1 MPLLP
6 ELLQYVRGD
15 ARLHEDVATNDAR
28 TGIRDRE
35 SRSFQRGLDAH
46 AVVDEIGDELSVSQ
60 WLIRTAHDSEANV
73 DVPSFH
79 ECGNNG
85 LEGSFPTAR
94 PPMHAGSFQTL
105 CKSLRTARKGSFLLD
120 IFTPKTLQETCK
132 FTRINWHGK
141 LDQGQ
146 DP

>member
-6 ELLQYVRGD
+6 KLLQYVRGD

-73 DVPSFH
+73 DVPSFNAGIMVWKGRFRRRDLRCMPDLSKRYAKVSGQRAKGRFFLTFSH
-79 ECGNNG
+79 R
-85 LEGSFPTAR
+85 R
-94 PPMHAGSFQTL
+94 PYKKHVN
-105 CKSLRTARKGSFLLD
+105 
-120 IFTPKTLQETCK
+120 LQE
-132 FTRINWHGK
+132 
-141 LDQGQ
+141 
-146 DP
+146 